1 MKKVYDQKTNDYM
14 FRYLEKYVGTYRVM
28 ANKDEETGK
37 IPSDDSFED
46 FYIPCKN
53 KVEIRHTYEG
63 NDILAI
69 YVYDG
74 VGLAKNISKELT
86 ALGVEHEDEI
96 GPDSCILFNAKDIKL
111 VAKVVKP
118 KTAGKNIHPLSAR
131 NNRGNN
137 IKKYTIPEKDI
148 EKLHKNTGNLSN
160 TEKMQFFRKTNK
172 EFIEELSKE
181 TGIDCKAQM
190 KIDGLKVKEYIHM
203 NGYWD
208 KYVKFVNKKLK
219 KR

>member
-1 MKKVYDQKTNDYM
+1 MKKIYNQKTNDYM

-28 ANKDEETGK
+28 ANRDEETGK
-37 IPSDDSFED
+37 IPTDDSYED

-63 NDILAI
+63 NDILSI
-69 YVYDG
+69 YVYDS
-74 VGLAKNISKELT
+74 VGIAKNISKELT
-86 ALGVEHEDEI
+86 TLGVEHEDEI

-118 KTAGKNIHPLSAR
+118 KTSGKNIHPLSSR
-131 NNRGNN
+131 NNKGNTT
-137 IKKYTIPEKDI
+137 KKYLIPEGDI
-148 EKLHKNTGNLSN
+148 EKLQKNTKGMSN
-160 TEKMQFFRKTNK
+160 TEKMQFFKKINK
-172 EFIEELSKE
+172 EFIEKLSQEENK
-181 TGIDCKAQM
+181 DCKAQM
-190 KIDGLKVKEYIHM
+190 KIDGLKVKEYIHA

-219 KR
+219 K